1 MLWVLAL
8 ILLLYNDIT
17 STRSIMKVVFLIEGY
32 GTSVNNLA
40 ANCKLYE
47 DNGIDSEIYRAWGF
61 LERSRA
67 LQKET
72 GGKT

>member
-1 MLWVLAL
+1 
-8 ILLLYNDIT
+8 
-17 STRSIMKVVFLIEGY
+17 MKVVFLIEGY